1 MPSHTFWQPFH
12 LTVGK
17 RTPIPPVAPSTYVAN
32 ISTNAVYVNSVLA
45 SFNFRMEEEQPT
57 EYALDKIDA
66 ERQQSKTLAGLPTL
80 PDQSSGTVNRSMAA
94 STEEERAAAV
104 CAIHA
109 LL

>member
-1 MPSHTFWQPFH
+1 MH
-12 LTVGK
+12 
-17 RTPIPPVAPSTYVAN
+17 ATY
-32 ISTNAVYVNSVLA
+32 ITDITVYVNSVLA

-66 ERQQSKTLAGLPTL
+66 ERQQSKTLAGLPSL

-104 CAIHA
+104 RPVHA